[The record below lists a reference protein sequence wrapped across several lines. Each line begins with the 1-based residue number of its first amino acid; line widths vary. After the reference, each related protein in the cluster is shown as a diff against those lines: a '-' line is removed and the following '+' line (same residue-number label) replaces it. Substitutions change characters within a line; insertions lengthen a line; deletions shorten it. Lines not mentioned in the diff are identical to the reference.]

1 MAESLILAM
10 TLYKISKQVNKP
22 NAPLSLSQKNVYLN
36 IRAIKKSSVP
46 HVCFKERKGNQKI
59 WPEPGKGT

>member
-46 HVCFKERKGNQKI
+46 HVCFKERKGN
-59 WPEPGKGT
+59 